1 MIFLKITALPV
12 AISSIVLL
20 GLSIFFFGSFIDLK
34 TMDYVPE
41 DELVYE
47 ECTFVDFK
55 HTEEPHNRGAYTHYY
70 YVYVE
75 EYDIPLSIDS
85 VVFDKVDQDVFSEL
99 KPGDKITVSV
109 DKMELYSI
117 SYNGENILSYEDF
130 LTEQKESKIIEIFG
144 SLILS
149 CVCFGLSIAIFIYY
163 KKTGKWLLFGR
174 RYY

>member
-1 MIFLKITALPV
+1 MISVKRTTIPV
-12 AISSIVLL
+12 AVSSIILL
-20 GLSIFFFGSFIDLK
+20 GLSIFFFDSFINSK
-34 TMDYVPE
+34 TLDYLPE

-55 HTEEPHNRGAYTHYY
+55 HTEEPHHRGAYTHYY

-85 VVFDKVDQDVFSEL
+85 VVFDKVNQDVFSEL
-99 KPGDKITVSV
+99 KPGDKINVSV
-109 DKMELYSI
+109 DNMELCSI
-117 SYNGENILSYEDF
+117 SYNGESILSYDDF

-149 CVCFGLSIAIFIYY
+149 CVCFCLSVSIFIYY